1 MKTITLTDPAVVE
14 DATAAT
20 PVKVCMLFLE
30 TPARTESR
38 VMRDATALVE
48 AGYDVTLIDIEADRT
63 RHAEEEIRG
72 VRFRHIFMSN
82 WYSGTRFK
90 LWYLVKLAWAIV
102 RSTLRAIQTPADIYH
117 AHNERAL
124 PAGYIAARL
133 RRKPLIFDA
142 PELTLTQ
149 LPYSRWRILNA
160 LATRVIGAMTPY
172 CAGAIA
178 TSPLHARELRKTFH
192 MPEVTLVRN
201 VPSYRAVARSD
212 RLRQQ
217 LGLSPTTRVA
227 LYQGNLQLNRG
238 LHVLVRAAAFLEQ
251 DIVIVIMGRETRDI
265 SSQLH
270 SLIDSEGVAERVK
283 IIPPVPYE
291 ELLGWTASADIGLN
305 VLPPDYSQSIQLCL
319 PNKLFEYLMAGLP
332 VLTSELDAVAE
343 LVRTYDVGRVVS
355 SVEPEVVAAAMNAML
370 ADQEG
375 LARMHRNALEAARTE
390 FCWEKEGQRLFDL
403 YKEILSKQKAK
414 PGRTRR
420 RYGFFKF

>member
-1 MKTITLTDPAVVE
+1 MKTITSTDPSLAK
-14 DATAAT
+14 DAAAPP
-20 PVKVCMLFLE
+20 PVKACMLFLE

-48 AGYDVTLIDIEADRT
+48 AGYEVTLIDIEADRT

-82 WYSGTRFK
+82 WYNDTRFK

-102 RSTLRAIQTPADIYH
+102 RSTLRAIRTPADIYH

-160 LATRVIGAMTPY
+160 LATCVIGAMTPY

-227 LYQGNLQLNRG
+227 LYQGNLQPNRG

-305 VLPPDYSQSIQLCL
+305 VLPPDYSQSIRLCL

-332 VLTSELDAVAE
+332 VLTSELEAVAE

-355 SVEPEVVAAAMNAML
+355 SVEPEEVAAAMNAML
-370 ADQEG
+370 ADHEG

-403 YKEILSKQKAK
+403 YKGILS
-414 PGRTRR
+414 
-420 RYGFFKF
+420 

>member
-1 MKTITLTDPAVVE
+1 MKTITSTDPSLAK
-14 DATAAT
+14 DAAAPP

-48 AGYDVTLIDIEADRT
+48 AGYEVTLIDIEKERT
-63 RHAEEEIRG
+63 RQAEEEIRG
-72 VRFRHIFMSN
+72 VHFRHIFSSN
-82 WYSGTRFK
+82 WYSGAHFK
-90 LWYLVKLAWAIV
+90 PWYLIKLAGAIV

-142 PELTLTQ
+142 PELTLAE

-160 LATRVIGAMTPY
+160 LATRVVGAMTPY

-201 VPSYRAVARSD
+201 VPSYRTVAKSD
-212 RLRQQ
+212 RLRQHGGK
-217 LGLSPTTRVA
+217 LTSLRLSPTTRIA
-227 LYQGNLQLNRG
+227 LYQGNLQPNRG
-238 LHVLVRAAAFLEQ
+238 LQVLIRSARFLDQE
-251 DIVIVIMGRETRDI
+251 IVIVIMGRGSRDI
-265 SSQLH
+265 PAQLH
-270 SLIDSEGVAERVK
+270 ALIASEGVAERVK

-291 ELLGWTASADIGLN
+291 ELLDWTASADIGLTVYPLHYSPN
-305 VLPPDYSQSIQLCL
+305 VQTSL

-332 VLTSELDAVAE
+332 VLTSGLDAVAE

-355 SVEPEVVAAAMNAML
+355 SVEPEEVAAAMNAML
-370 ADQEG
+370 ADHEG
-375 LARMHRNALEAARTE
+375 LVRMHHNALEAARTE

-403 YKEILSKQKAK
+403 YKGILS
-414 PGRTRR
+414 
-420 RYGFFKF
+420 

>member
-1 MKTITLTDPAVVE
+1 MLKPITPTDPSLAK
-14 DATAAT
+14 DAAAAAAPP

-48 AGYDVTLIDIEADRT
+48 AGYEVTLIDIEKERT
-63 RHAEEEIRG
+63 RQAEEEIRG
-72 VRFRHIFMSN
+72 VHFRHIFSSN
-82 WYSGTRFK
+82 WYSGAHFK
-90 LWYLVKLAWAIV
+90 PWYLIKLAGAIV

-142 PELTLTQ
+142 PELTLAE

-160 LATRVIGAMTPY
+160 LATRVVGAMTPY

-201 VPSYRAVARSD
+201 VPSYRTVAKSD
-212 RLRQQ
+212 RLRQHGGK
-217 LGLSPTTRVA
+217 LTSLRLSPTTRIA
-227 LYQGNLQLNRG
+227 LYQGNLQPNRG
-238 LHVLVRAAAFLEQ
+238 LQVLIRSARFLDQE
-251 DIVIVIMGRETRDI
+251 IVIVIMGRGSRDI
-265 SSQLH
+265 PAQLH
-270 SLIDSEGVAERVK
+270 ALIASEGVAERVK

-291 ELLGWTASADIGLN
+291 ELLDWTASADIGLTVYPLHYSPN
-305 VLPPDYSQSIQLCL
+305 VQTSL

-332 VLTSELDAVAE
+332 VLTSGLDAVAE

-355 SVEPEVVAAAMNAML
+355 SVEPEEVAAAMNAML
-370 ADQEG
+370 ADREG
-375 LARMHRNALEAARTE
+375 LVRMHHNALEAARTE

-403 YKEILSKQKAK
+403 YKGILS
-414 PGRTRR
+414 
-420 RYGFFKF
+420 